1 MQINKELFDELSSK
15 AKTNERLRLNYDLRT
30 NENDSSQRM
39 LNALEPGTI
48 VPIHRHRTTAETV
61 IVLRGSLKEFFYN
74 DEGAIT
80 DEFLLQAG
88 SKISGLQIP
97 VGKWH
102 SIEVLESG
110 TVIFEGK
117 DGAFAPLSE
126 EDILVK

>member
-48 VPIHRHRTTAETV
+48 VPIHRHLTTAETV

-88 SKISGLQIP
+88 SDISGLQIP
-97 VGKWH
+97 AGKWH

-117 DGAFAPLSE
+117 DGAYTPLSE
-126 EDILVK
+126 EDVLVK